1 MIPPFL
7 VNRLE
12 RFMMEQ
18 LVTGDASMN
27 VDFTVPLGE
36 PALASS
42 DSVSWR
48 VFRNPVSLYIG
59 GITAVLMEFAE
70 PRVRSGVWDHTTFRT
85 DPLRRM
91 RRTGLAAMV
100 TVYGARS
107 VAERMIAGVG
117 RMHAR
122 IAGHTPDGTPYQASD
137 PELLRWVHATALF
150 GFMEAYDRFVAP
162 LTASERSQFV
172 AEGVPAAQLYGAIN
186 PPANEP
192 ELQQLFL
199 DTLPDLEPSEI
210 ILEFLDIMN
219 HLPLFPWFA
228 RPLGKRLVR
237 AAIACLPSNV
247 REALDLSATAPLSSL
262 DAWAIRCL
270 GRQMDR
276 WPLASMPSGQAC
288 TRLGLPGDFLSSS
301 RRQGHVS

>member
-1 MIPPFL
+1 MTPAFIAS
-7 VNRLE
+7 RLE

-18 LVTGDASMN
+18 LVTGDDGMH
-27 VDFTVPLGE
+27 VDFTVPAGE
-36 PALASS
+36 PALASA

-85 DPLRRM
+85 DPLKRM

-107 VAERMIAGVG
+107 VAEGMIAAVG

-122 IAGHTPDGTPYQASD
+122 IEGHTPDGTPYRASD

-150 GFMEAYDRFVAP
+150 GFMEAHDRFVAP

-186 PPANEP
+186 PPASEA
-192 ELQQLFL
+192 ELQQLFS
-199 DTLPDLEPSEI
+199 DTLPQLEPSAI
-210 ILEFLDIMN
+210 IVEFLDMMN

-237 AAIACLPSNV
+237 AAIECLPPAV
-247 REALDLSATAPLSSL
+247 RDALDLSATAPLSSL
-262 DAWAIRCL
+262 DGWAIKYL
-270 GRQMDR
+270 GREMDR
-276 WPLASMPSGQAC
+276 LPLASLPSGQAC
-288 TRLGLPGDFLSSS
+288 LRLGLPGDFLKPS
-301 RRQGHVS
+301 RT